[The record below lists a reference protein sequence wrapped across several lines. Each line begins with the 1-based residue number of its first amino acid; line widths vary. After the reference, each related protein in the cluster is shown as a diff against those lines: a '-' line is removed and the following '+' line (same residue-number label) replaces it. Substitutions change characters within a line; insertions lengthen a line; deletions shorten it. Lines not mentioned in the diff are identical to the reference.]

1 MNAPVI
7 RHEQRQQQTLTPRL
21 QQAVRLLQLS
31 SLDFAQ
37 EVQQAIGNNPFLE
50 PDESEQD
57 SSTQASSTTPAAEA
71 AAEAP
76 LTGTVTEVAAVE
88 PPPDKPECQ
97 LTPRP
102 PRFTIDSPRRAA
114 LQGAHRK
121 GL

>member
-37 EVQQAIGNNPFLE
+37 EVQQAIGHNPFLE

-57 SSTQASSTTPAAEA
+57 QSGTTPSTTAAAEDQ
-71 AAEAP
+71 AEAP
-76 LTGTVTEVAAVE
+76 LTGTVTEIASVE
-88 PPPDKPECQ
+88 PTPDNSWE
-97 LTPRP
+97 
-102 PRFTIDSPRRAA
+102 
-114 LQGAHRK
+114 G
-121 GL
+121 